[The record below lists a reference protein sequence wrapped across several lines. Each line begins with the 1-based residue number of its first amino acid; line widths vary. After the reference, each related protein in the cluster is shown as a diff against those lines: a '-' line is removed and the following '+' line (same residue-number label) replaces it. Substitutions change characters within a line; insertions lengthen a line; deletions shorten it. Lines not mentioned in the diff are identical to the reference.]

1 MIKREQVRINNEKIS
16 RFEKGDLQKL
26 KKIKNKLKLYNS
38 NLGIYIVQPGV
49 SKKQIS
55 SEM

>member
-38 NLGIYIVQPGV
+38 NLGIYILQPDV

>member
-38 NLGIYIVQPGV
+38 NLGIYIVQPDV

>member
-16 RFEKGDLQKL
+16 GFEKGDLQKL

-38 NLGIYIVQPGV
+38 NLGIYIVQPDV